1 MAADSTRRAV
11 LAAAATLPLLAAGCN
26 GVGALA
32 APPRPA
38 PDVALLQTAITAEE
52 LMVARYQA
60 AISSTPGSAAAGLAA
75 ELSTLLGQHH
85 AHLAQLRSR
94 LTVPAGSPYQPREGA
109 RGAPVPKL
117 PAAPQQLAAYLAAAE
132 RQAAARLERQLLSA
146 PPSLAQLL
154 ASISAAEATHVPV
167 LTARQAG

>member
-1 MAADSTRRAV
+1 MTGVQTCA
-11 LAAAATLPLLAAGCN
+11 LPIS
-26 GVGALA
+26 ALA
-32 APPRPA
+32 P
-38 PDVALLQTAITAEE
+38 
-52 LMVARYQA
+52 
-60 AISSTPGSAAAGLAA
+60 
-75 ELSTLLGQHH
+75 
-85 AHLAQLRSR
+85 SR
-94 LTVPAGSPYQPREGA
+94 GWYG
-109 RGAPVPKL
+109 L